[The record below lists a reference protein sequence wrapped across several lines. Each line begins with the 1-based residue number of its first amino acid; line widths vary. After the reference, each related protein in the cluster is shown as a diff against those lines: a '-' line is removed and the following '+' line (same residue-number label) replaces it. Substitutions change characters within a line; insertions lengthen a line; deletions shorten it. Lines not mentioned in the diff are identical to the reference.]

1 MKHIDKA
8 TRFANYI
15 IDMLIVYMLFI
26 IFTLFKNDYGLY
38 YVVFNSIMFSY
49 YFLFE
54 VTTSQ
59 TIGKMITKTEVVRKD
74 GSKAS
79 FIKILIRSISRLIP
93 VDWLSYMFGND
104 IGMHDLFSNTV
115 LKKKKWN
122 STK

>member
-26 IFTLFKNDYGLY
+26 IFTLFENDYGLY
-38 YVVFNSIMFSY
+38 YFVFNGIMFSY

-59 TIGKMITKTEVVRKD
+59 TIGKIITKTEVVRKD

-115 LKKKKWN
+115 LKKKK
-122 STK
+122 